1 MVDMNKVEK
10 VAIFGSALVEEQ
22 DPLYQQVFQTS
33 KLLAQSG
40 FVVAQGGGAGL
51 MCAAGKGAKAGGGQ
65 TIGVT
70 FYPTETD
77 GVTSGSFEGRDK
89 NNPLDREIV
98 TKSLVERTLTLM
110 EQGDV
115 YVVYKGGTGTVAEF
129 GMAWGLAKVHFGHHK
144 PLILYGSWWHTI
156 METFAENMYISD
168 TALKVYTIV
177 DTPEEV
183 LEAVRQVAVSN

>member
-1 MVDMNKVEK
+1 MTSFPLTPSRVLMVDMNKVEK
-10 VAIFGSALVEEQ
+10 VAIFGSAFVEEQ

-77 GVTSGSFEGRDK
+77 GVHPKCYWARSSRC
-89 NNPLDREIV
+89 R
-98 TKSLVERTLTLM
+98 
-110 EQGDV
+110 
-115 YVVYKGGTGTVAEF
+115 
-129 GMAWGLAKVHFGHHK
+129 
-144 PLILYGSWWHTI
+144 
-156 METFAENMYISD
+156 
-168 TALKVYTIV
+168 
-177 DTPEEV
+177 
-183 LEAVRQVAVSN
+183 